1 MTRAAD
7 SMDSGSI
14 SLRLCSSMTFFGGI
28 FSYLLYVLN
37 CILPSHSWSA
47 SSPSFYLLIER
58 FLSSSFF
65 SNMLQGWGRYHF
77 NHLTHSTFPS
87 KLSSLFISM
96 FYVLIHFTFPSELF
110 SLFISIFYVLIHS
123 TFPSHQNCPLC
134 SFLV

>member
-65 SNMLQGWGRYHF
+65 SHMLQGWGTLATCVHF
-77 NHLTHSTFPS
+77 NLLCSHSFHIPIPS
-87 KLSSLFISM
+87 KLSSLFISC
-96 FYVLIHFTFPSELF
+96 LNNRHTLS
-110 SLFISIFYVLIHS
+110 SGHS
-123 TFPSHQNCPLC
+123 CFVF
-134 SFLV
+134 FL

>member
-37 CILPSHSWSA
+37 RILPSHSWSA

-65 SNMLQGWGRYHF
+65 SHMLQGCG
-77 NHLTHSTFPS
+77 T
-87 KLSSLFISM
+87 
-96 FYVLIHFTFPSELF
+96 
-110 SLFISIFYVLIHS
+110 ISIFSFIPHSHPIKTVLSVHFLFEQPAHFVLWTLMFCFLLVVFVTPIRFLS
-123 TFPSHQNCPLC
+123 C
-134 SFLV
+134 SS